1 MNPFQPTRH
10 RHRVGKPLSSA
21 VARLRGSPTPS
32 HAMTPASP
40 IVNRMYTHPDSLREA
55 LARAETTFAEV
66 LDRAGRGLDPL
77 FERRLDQH
85 QRQLRAL
92 LGEDADVASDA
103 IDAAK
108 RVIGAAD
115 PGAPLLMLAMA
126 RETLASTV
134 RRHLSMVREA
144 A

>member
-1 MNPFQPTRH
+1 
-10 RHRVGKPLSSA
+10 
-21 VARLRGSPTPS
+21 
-32 HAMTPASP
+32 
-40 IVNRMYTHPDSLREA
+40 MYSTTDTLREA
-55 LARAETTFAEV
+55 HARAEATLAEV

-85 QRQLRAL
+85 QRQLRML
-92 LGEDADVASDA
+92 LAEDADIASHA

-108 RVIGAAD
+108 RAMGAAD

>member
-1 MNPFQPTRH
+1 
-10 RHRVGKPLSSA
+10 
-21 VARLRGSPTPS
+21 
-32 HAMTPASP
+32 MTPDSP
-40 IVNRMYTHPDSLREA
+40 IVNRMYTRPDSLREA
-55 LARAETTFAEV
+55 HARAEATFAEV

-85 QRQLRAL
+85 QRQLRSL